1 MRTSKFDRIIEELES
16 LERVDEKFEYNKS
29 QAISYLKNCADRLD
43 ELGIKSIKKCPCRTN
58 PVNDTEKNTTKL

>member
-43 ELGIKSIKKCPCRTN
+43 ELGIKSIKKRSCRTN
-58 PVNDTEKNTTKL
+58 PINNTERGERQ

>member
-16 LERVDEKFEYNKS
+16 LERVDKNFEYNKS

-43 ELGIKSIKKCPCRTN
+43 ELGIKSIKKRPCRTD
-58 PVNDTEKNTTKL
+58 PVKDTEKNKIKL

>member
-43 ELGIKSIKKCPCRTN
+43 ELGKKSIKKRPFRTN
-58 PVNDTEKNTTKL
+58 PVNNTERGERQ

>member
-29 QAISYLKNCADRLD
+29 QAIAYLKNCADRLD
-43 ELGIKSIKKCPCRTN
+43 ELEIKSVKVKG
-58 PVNDTEKNTTKL
+58 E

>member
-29 QAISYLKNCADRLD
+29 QAISYLKNCADWLD
-43 ELGIKSIKKCPCRTN
+43 ELEIKSIKKRPCRTN
-58 PVNDTEKNTTKL
+58 PVNNTERGERQ

>member
-43 ELGIKSIKKCPCRTN
+43 ELGTKTLKTKGDSN
-58 PVNDTEKNTTKL
+58 GNT

>member
-16 LERVDEKFEYNKS
+16 LERVDETFEYNKS

-43 ELGIKSIKKCPCRTN
+43 ELEIKTVKTKGDSN
-58 PVNDTEKNTTKL
+58 GNT

>member
-29 QAISYLKNCADRLD
+29 QAISYLKIVLTGWTSL
-43 ELGIKSIKKCPCRTN
+43 E
-58 PVNDTEKNTTKL
+58 

>member
-1 MRTSKFDRIIEELES
+1 MRTSKFDRIIEKSES

-43 ELGIKSIKKCPCRTN
+43 ELGIKTVKTKGDSN
-58 PVNDTEKNTTKL
+58 GNT